1 MRLIPQSL
9 LEATRL
15 AGPPSYPAPSL
26 TSHADKPATRQA
38 AYIAYIVYIAYIAT
52 TATRREENRYTR
64 LQYPL

>member
-15 AGPPSYPAPSL
+15 AGPPSYPAPLL
-26 TSHADKPATRQA
+26 TSHADKLATRQA
-38 AYIAYIVYIAYIAT
+38 AYIAYIAYVAT

>member
-38 AYIAYIVYIAYIAT
+38 AYIAYIAT